1 MQSDN
6 ILLSAS
12 LFGSTYLFS
21 KSLELI
27 NNAHL
32 TNKRASSIVIAVC
45 ITSGS
50 MFYLSFSRI
59 VVESLR
65 INRGK

>member
-1 MQSDN
+1 MQTDN

-21 KSLELI
+21 KSLEMI
-27 NNAHL
+27 NAAHV
-32 TNKRASSIVIAVC
+32 TNKRVLPIVIAVC
-45 ITSGS
+45 VTSGS

-65 INRGK
+65 INRSK